1 MPQPAKRPERVIDA
15 RRRRRPTK
23 TGTVLSHE
31 LIVHTA
37 IRLLSQHG
45 TDALTVRRLGTALG
59 ADPSSL
65 YRYFRN
71 TDDLILAIADELIGR
86 GLEGFQPS
94 QDWRDSLRDFGHR
107 LHATYLAH
115 PQAALLS
122 AARVTRRPNEVR
134 GVEIGLGI
142 LRSAGFTPEQAARH
156 YHSFIDLSLG
166 FAALDAAAS
175 ALPHASAAADHEA
188 WQSTYA
194 RLPADG
200 YPHITA
206 CAGALAA
213 TMATS
218 AYPATLELLLNAIA
232 AQLPTR
238 TGHPTSPHGKP

>member
-1 MPQPAKRPERVIDA
+1 MGTPPDRSERVIGA
-15 RRRRRPTK
+15 QRRRRPTK

-31 LIVHTA
+31 LIVQTA
-37 IRLLSQHG
+37 IRLLGQHG

-71 TDDLILAIADELIGR
+71 TDDLVLAIADELIGR
-86 GLEGFQPS
+86 AIEGLRPS
-94 QDWRDSLRDFGHR
+94 GNWRDDLRHVGHR

-115 PQAALLS
+115 PQVAVLS

-175 ALPHASAAADHEA
+175 ALPSTYADADQDA
-188 WQSTYA
+188 WRFTYA
-194 RLPADG
+194 RLPSDE

-206 CAGALAA
+206 CADALAA

-218 AYPATLELLLNAIA
+218 AYPAALDLLLDGIA
-232 AQLPTR
+232 AQLPSR
-238 TGHPTSPHGKP
+238 PRQSGAGDQ